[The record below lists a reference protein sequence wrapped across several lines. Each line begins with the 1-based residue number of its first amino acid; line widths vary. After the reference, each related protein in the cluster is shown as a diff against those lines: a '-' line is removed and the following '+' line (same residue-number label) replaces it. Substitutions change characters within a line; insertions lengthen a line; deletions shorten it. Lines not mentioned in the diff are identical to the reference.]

1 MLHTLTSII
10 SFESESELNFE
21 NGMNF
26 IIPNFCLEAS
36 FFERECA
43 PKITLKDR
51 SLADLKKAKRI
62 EATK

>member
-1 MLHTLTSII
+1 MLHTLTSMI
-10 SFESESELNFE
+10 SFDSGSDLNLE

-26 IIPNFCLEAS
+26 IISNVCLEAS

-43 PKITLKDR
+43 PKTTLKDCP
-51 SLADLKKAKRI
+51 LANLKKAKRI

>member
-10 SFESESELNFE
+10 SFDSGSDVNLE

-26 IIPNFCLEAS
+26 LISIVCLEAS

-43 PKITLKDR
+43 PKTTLGD
-51 SLADLKKAKRI
+51 
-62 EATK
+62 